1 MSSQDTVVNFIE
13 ENLKTIF
20 AYSLSRVSN
29 KEDAEDLTND
39 IVVAI
44 LQSAD
49 KLKSPEAFYGYVWG
63 IAANTYRKFLYKRG
77 RRQQEVSAEG
87 MQEDE
92 RESGLDKLPAEGDFA
107 EELAESLALKED
119 VAKLHREI
127 ALLSWEHRECT
138 VAYYFEELSCAE
150 VAKRLGISLEMVK
163 YYLFKTRK
171 ILKEGISMER
181 EFGEKSFKP
190 EPFEFVTIFAENFNR
205 EYYNMFARKL
215 PGQILLSAY
224 YTPMSVRELAIELGV
239 ASVYLEDELAL
250 LEKYHLIAKNS
261 HGKYQTNLVIFTDDY
276 TKEFQREAKKFAVP
290 AMKEILVALKRKLDE
305 IRGINKCCAVLSE
318 ERLLWG
324 LLWPVI
330 LLGNRH
336 FSVKHPELAKKDE
349 IYQGA
354 AGTNYGTVKNE
365 YGGKYGCYTFA
376 GYSGIDEDFYAMA
389 ADFGVLPEK
398 NRYFT
403 GLDMTV
409 FRKKIRD
416 TVAGV
421 MEPEFLI
428 FTTEEEDSL
437 CRILD
442 TLSGQMTELYEKMYA
457 CACNVMKQHAPKQV
471 AELADRIVFQT
482 LLFRSVGLF
491 GGFALDS
498 GELLIPDGE
507 GPLAFYVRENTKAA
521 MRTQGFDAAAMK
533 STT

>member
-1 MSSQDTVVNFIE
+1 MSSQDTVVKFIE

-20 AYSLSRVSN
+20 AYALSRVSN

-39 IVVAI
+39 IVVAM

-49 KLKSPEAFYGYVWG
+49 KLQNPEAFYGYVWG
-63 IAANTYRKFLYKRG
+63 IAANTYRKFLYKKS
-77 RRQQEVSAEG
+77 RRQQEVSA
-87 MQEDE
+87 DE
-92 RESGLDKLPAEGDFA
+92 TQADDGNCVLDKLAVEGDFT
-107 EELAESLALKED
+107 EELAEELDYKED

-127 ALLSWEHRECT
+127 ALLSYEHRECT
-138 VAYYFEELSCAE
+138 VAYYFEELSCTE
-150 VAKRLGISLEMVK
+150 VSKRLNISLEMVK

-190 EPFEFVTIFAENFNR
+190 EPFEFVTIFEKNFNR
-205 EYYNMFARKL
+205 EYHNMFKRKL

-239 ASVYLEDELAL
+239 ASVYLEDELTL
-250 LEKYHLIAKNS
+250 LEKYHLITKNP
-261 HGKYQTNLVIFTDDY
+261 HGKYQTNLVIYTDDY

-290 AMKEILVALKRKLDE
+290 AMKAILVTLKEKVAE
-305 IRGINKCCAVLSE
+305 IRAINKCCAVLSE

-336 FSVKHPELAKKDE
+336 FSEKYPELAKKEE

-354 AGTNYGTVKNE
+354 AGTNYGTVENE
-365 YGGKYGCYTFA
+365 YEGKYGCYTFA
-376 GYSGIDEDFYAMA
+376 GYSGIDENYYAMA
-389 ADFGVLPEK
+389 ADFSVLPEK

-403 GLDMTV
+403 GLDMEL
-409 FRKKIRD
+409 FKKKIYD
-416 TVAGV
+416 TVEESI
-421 MEPEFLI
+421 EPEFLI
-428 FTTEEEDSL
+428 FTEEEENVL

-442 TLSGQMTELYEKMYA
+442 SLSGQMTELYEKMYA
-457 CACNVMKQHAPKQV
+457 CACNVLKQHAPEQV
-471 AELADRIVFQT
+471 AAAAERIVFQT
-482 LLFRSVGLF
+482 LLFRSIGLF
-491 GGFALDS
+491 GGFAVES
-498 GELLIPDGE
+498 GELSVPDVE

-521 MRTQGFDAAAMK
+521 MKTCGVNTAAMK
-533 STT
+533 